1 MTCWPRKERL
11 SRCACARSWPTTCLP
26 RPCLCGTRNAR
37 AGGHGSHLD
46 KAIVGKW
53 AAYLKPV
60 AERRA
65 HLEPWYNASP
75 AAREKTAAD
84 YQKSFIATAT
94 LRRQAMATWRQESTA
109 AKAAGKEAPPAPKFQ
124 PGDDRFFTE
133 VASGKGPFALPEK
146 DRDSVISEGGR
157 TRLASLQS
165 ELKESERLRV
175 LPSRRSPAR
184 LPKAK

>member
-1 MTCWPRKERL
+1 LLAEEGAAYRDALAPRLAEYML
-11 SRCACARSWPTTCLP
+11 A
-26 RPCLCGTRNAR
+26 
-37 AGGHGSHLD
+37 AGRVYRDSATPEQAALEHHLD
-46 KAIVGKW
+46 KVIVEKW

-75 AAREKTAAD
+75 AAREKTAAG

-94 LRRQAMATWRQESTA
+94 LRRQAMAAWRQESAA
-109 AKAAGKEAPPAPKFQ
+109 AKAAGKEAPAPPKFQ

-146 DRDSVISEGGR
+146 DRDSVISE
-157 TRLASLQS
+157 
-165 ELKESERLRV
+165 
-175 LPSRRSPAR
+175 
-184 LPKAK
+184 